1 MVPNF
6 TGRQRECQ
14 EIVGHVTSE
23 STRIVSVWGSP
34 GFGKTSVAIK
44 VGHDLKDQGLPVYF
58 LSLRGRQS
66 KEDITSNL
74 LSIVRQFATNDQS
87 SAQRLSLDDE
97 LCQRVG
103 EILDPFVVILDNA
116 DDILESG
123 LPKVKEDVIQFLEEI
138 LRRNEKVTFIVT
150 TRESFQFM
158 NLNFQGHESVRIRPL
173 NEASSQSL
181 VHALLPAVNASDC
194 RRITQICGHVPLAIR
209 LLCSLISG
217 ESAQPSQLL
226 NNFMEA
232 STESILEML
241 DNPDYPSNHR
251 LKFLF
256 DSSFQ
261 RLSTKEKEALV
272 SLCTLPSN
280 FTIELA
286 AAVLR
291 ETRIVDAKKIL
302 QSLLRKSLLDSSA
315 NLNAF
320 SMHKLIQSFARDKGE
335 QEMKETIQNSKSR
348 VNAFYV
354 SLFKKLNDKFLTG
367 HSMAA
372 FIAFYEDKHIILT
385 SLLEGIL
392 DPKTASSVFQVLVHA
407 EIFLVS
413 LFWSSTEHN
422 NFYDIFN
429 KALKAADNLGE
440 RVYYRQLLVSSCFVD
455 VVNVNASGNMRRL
468 SIAKNMQISCSPV
481 FAEEG
486 KRLCYLG
493 ICQIVIGK
501 SKDGIHCLREAFR
514 LMNETPEHIIL
525 RAVVFQILASFYK
538 FETNAS
544 NSARFFRMAQNECRR
559 AGDTQLLVIPPLEK
573 QGKAKTENEAN
584 PQSNTSVPLN
594 QPLQL
599 EVIFLVSEATKNFID
614 TDTKTYLDNAVFQ
627 ILNEVEKQEL
637 MSPGLFNFHRIVTEL
652 IGHCIQ
658 IEDPEKLY
666 KERISFHQTA
676 LKQYDL
682 SKECSFE
689 HKETTANS
697 YQVHSEAL
705 AKCYLDLGEFHHLKK
720 NYLEALKEKLVSLDI
735 TLELFGKEHESTTN
749 NYYSLGNTQLEL
761 GNYTSAL
768 QSHQHAL
775 DVRRKLFGEE
785 HAYTADS
792 YLSLGTTQHKLA
804 DYTSALQS
812 KKHALDVRR
821 NLFREDHAWTAESYL
836 SLGITQHELADYTS
850 ALQSKQHALDV
861 RRNLFGEDHAWT
873 AESYFS
879 LGITQHELGD
889 YTSALQS
896 KQHAL
901 DITRKLFGEEHAP
914 TADTYLSLGITQHK
928 LADYTSALQ
937 TKQQALDING
947 NLFGEE
953 HAQTGDSYYSL
964 GITQNKLGDY
974 TSALQSHQHALDVR
988 RNLFGEEHAH
998 TADSYHSLGITQH
1011 KLGDYTSALQSHQH
1025 ALDVRRKLFGEEHA
1039 HTADSYHSLGTTQ
1052 HKLADY
1058 TSALQS
1064 HQHALDVRRNLFGEE
1079 HAHTADS
1086 YHSLGITQNELG
1098 DYTSALQSHQ
1108 HALDVRRKLFGEEH
1122 AHTADSYHSLGITQH
1137 GLGDYTSA
1145 LQSKQTALDV
1155 RRKLFG
1161 EEHANTADS
1170 YHSLEITQHG
1180 LGDYTS
1186 ALK

>member
-1 MVPNF
+1 MQGSHRERERERPGFKQNCHKTFFFVCKGAKASLTRSCLPPMVPNF

-87 SAQRLSLDDE
+87 SVQRLSLDDE

-123 LPKVKEDVIQFLEEI
+123 LPKVKEDVIQLLEEI

-181 VHALLPAVNASDC
+181 VHALLPAVNNSDC
-194 RRITQICGHVPLAIR
+194 RQITQICGHVPLAIR

-217 ESAQPSQLL
+217 QSAQLSPFLKD
-226 NNFMEA
+226 FMEA

-241 DNPDYPSNHR
+241 DNPDYPTNQR
-251 LKFLF
+251 LQFLF

-261 RLSTKEKEALV
+261 RLSAKEKEALV
-272 SLCTLPSN
+272 SLCILPSN
-280 FTIELA
+280 FTFEVAEAALA
-286 AAVLR
+286 

-315 NLNAF
+315 NLESF
-320 SMHKLIQSFARDKGE
+320 SMHKLIQSFAREKGE
-335 QEMKETIQNSKSR
+335 QEMKETVLNSKSR

-367 HSMAA
+367 HSMEA
-372 FIAFYEDKHIILT
+372 FIEFYEDKHIILT

-392 DPKTASSVFQVLVHA
+392 DPKTASSVFQVLVKA

-422 NFYDIFN
+422 NLYDIFD
-429 KALKAADNLGE
+429 KALKASDNLGE
-440 RVYYRQLLVSSCFVD
+440 RVYHRQLLVSRCFVD
-455 VVNVNASGNMRRL
+455 VVNLNASRNMKQL
-468 SIAKNMQISCSPV
+468 SVAKNMQTSCSSV
-481 FAEEG
+481 LAEEG

-493 ICQIVIGK
+493 ICQIVIGET
-501 SKDGIHCLREAFR
+501 KDGIHCLREAFP
-514 LMNETPEHIIL
+514 LMNGTPEHIIL

-544 NSARFFRMAQNECRR
+544 NSAEFFRMAQNECRT
-559 AGDTQLLVIPPLEK
+559 AGDTQLLVISPLEK

-584 PQSNTSVPLN
+584 PQRNTSVSPN

-614 TDTKTYLDNAVFQ
+614 TDAKTYLANAVFQ

-652 IGHCIQ
+652 IVHCIQ
-658 IEDPEKLY
+658 TEDQEKLY
-666 KERISFHQTA
+666 KERISFYQTA
-676 LKQYDL
+676 LKQYNP
-682 SKECSFE
+682 SKECPSE
-689 HKETTANS
+689 RKDTTANS

-705 AKCYLDLGEFHHLKK
+705 AKCYLDLGEFHHHKK
-720 NYLEALKEKLVSLDI
+720 NYLEALTEKFNSLAI
-735 TLELFGKEHESTTN
+735 TLELFGKEHASSTN
-749 NYYSLGNTQLEL
+749 NYYSLGNTQLKL
-761 GNYTSAL
+761 GYYTSAL

-792 YLSLGTTQHKLA
+792 Y
-804 DYTSALQS
+804 Y
-812 KKHALDVRR
+812 
-821 NLFREDHAWTAESYL
+821 
-836 SLGITQHELADYTS
+836 SLGITQHM
-850 ALQSKQHALDV
+850 
-861 RRNLFGEDHAWT
+861 
-873 AESYFS
+873 
-879 LGITQHELGD
+879 LGD

-901 DITRKLFGEEHAP
+901 DVKRNLFGEEQAH
-914 TADTYLSLGITQHK
+914 TADTYHSLGITQHK

-937 TKQQALDING
+937 TKQHALDVRR

-974 TSALQSHQHALDVR
+974 
-988 RNLFGEEHAH
+988 N
-998 TADSYHSLGITQH
+998 
-1011 KLGDYTSALQSHQH
+1011 SALQSHQH

-1039 HTADSYHSLGTTQ
+1039 DTADSYHSLGITQHELGDYPSAFQSKQHALDIRRKLFGEEHADTADSYHSLEITQ

-1058 TSALQS
+1058 TSALQ
-1064 HQHALDVRRNLFGEE
+1064 
-1079 HAHTADS
+1079 
-1086 YHSLGITQNELG
+1086 
-1098 DYTSALQSHQ
+1098 
-1108 HALDVRRKLFGEEH
+1108 
-1122 AHTADSYHSLGITQH
+1122 
-1137 GLGDYTSA
+1137 
-1145 LQSKQTALDV
+1145 
-1155 RRKLFG
+1155 
-1161 EEHANTADS
+1161 
-1170 YHSLEITQHG
+1170 
-1180 LGDYTS
+1180 
-1186 ALK
+1186 

>member
-44 VGHDLKDQGLPVYF
+44 VGHDLKDEGLPVYF

-87 SAQRLSLDDE
+87 SVQRLSLDDE

-138 LRRNEKVTFIVT
+138 LRRNEKVTFILT

-158 NLNFQGHESVRIRPL
+158 DLNFQGHESVRIRPL

-217 ESAQPSQLL
+217 QSAQPSQLL
-226 NNFMEA
+226 NNFMEV

-241 DNPDYPSNHR
+241 DNPDYLSNHR
-251 LKFLF
+251 LQFLF

-261 RLSTKEKEALV
+261 RLSAKEKEALV
-272 SLCTLPSN
+272 SLCILPSD

-286 AAVLR
+286 VAVLE
-291 ETRIVDAKKIL
+291 ETRIVDAEKIL
-302 QSLLRKSLLDSSA
+302 QSLQRKSLLDSSA

-320 SMHKLIQSFARDKGE
+320 SMHKLIQSFAREKGE

-354 SLFKKLNDKFLTG
+354 SLFEKLNDKFLTG

-392 DPKTASSVFQVLVHA
+392 DPKTASSVFQVLVHS

-440 RVYYRQLLVSSCFVD
+440 RVFYRQLLVSSCFVD

-468 SIAKNMQISCSPV
+468 SVAKNMQISCSSV

-501 SKDGIHCLREAFR
+501 TKDGIHCLREAFR

-559 AGDTQLLVIPPLEK
+559 AEDTQLLVIPPLEK

-584 PQSNTSVPLN
+584 PQSN

-614 TDTKTYLDNAVFQ
+614 ADAKTYLDNVVFQ
-627 ILNEVEKQEL
+627 ILNEVKKQEL

-658 IEDPEKLY
+658 IEDPEKLKLY
-666 KERISFHQTA
+666 KESISFHQTA
-676 LKQYDL
+676 LKQYNP
-682 SKECSFE
+682 SKECPSE
-689 HKETTANS
+689 RKDTTANS

-705 AKCYLDLGEFHHLKK
+705 AKCYLDLGEFHHRKK
-720 NYLEALKEKLVSLDI
+720 NYLEALKEKFNSLDI
-735 TLELFGKEHESTTN
+735 TLELFGKEHASSTN
-749 NYYSLGNTQLEL
+749 NYYSLGNTQL
-761 GNYTSAL
+761 
-768 QSHQHAL
+768 
-775 DVRRKLFGEE
+775 
-785 HAYTADS
+785 
-792 YLSLGTTQHKLA
+792 
-804 DYTSALQS
+804 
-812 KKHALDVRR
+812 
-821 NLFREDHAWTAESYL
+821 
-836 SLGITQHELADYTS
+836 
-850 ALQSKQHALDV
+850 
-861 RRNLFGEDHAWT
+861 
-873 AESYFS
+873 
-879 LGITQHELGD
+879 
-889 YTSALQS
+889 
-896 KQHAL
+896 
-901 DITRKLFGEEHAP
+901 
-914 TADTYLSLGITQHK
+914 
-928 LADYTSALQ
+928 
-937 TKQQALDING
+937 
-947 NLFGEE
+947 
-953 HAQTGDSYYSL
+953 
-964 GITQNKLGDY
+964 
-974 TSALQSHQHALDVR
+974 
-988 RNLFGEEHAH
+988 
-998 TADSYHSLGITQH
+998 
-1011 KLGDYTSALQSHQH
+1011 
-1025 ALDVRRKLFGEEHA
+1025 
-1039 HTADSYHSLGTTQ
+1039 
-1052 HKLADY
+1052 
-1058 TSALQS
+1058 
-1064 HQHALDVRRNLFGEE
+1064 
-1079 HAHTADS
+1079 
-1086 YHSLGITQNELG
+1086 ELG

-1108 HALDVRRKLFGEEH
+1108 HALDVRRKLFG
-1122 AHTADSYHSLGITQH
+1122 
-1137 GLGDYTSA
+1137 
-1145 LQSKQTALDV
+1145 K
-1155 RRKLFG
+1155 
-1161 EEHANTADS
+1161 EHANTAVVTI
-1170 YHSLEITQHG
+1170 HSESRNTCLVTTLLLSSQSS
-1180 LGDYTS
+1180 TR
-1186 ALK
+1186 